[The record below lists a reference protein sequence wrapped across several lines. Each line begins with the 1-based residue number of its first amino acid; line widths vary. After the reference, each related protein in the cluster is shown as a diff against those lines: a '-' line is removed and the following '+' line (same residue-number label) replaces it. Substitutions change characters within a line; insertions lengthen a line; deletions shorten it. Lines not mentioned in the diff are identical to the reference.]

1 MTKSK
6 KVKLLTTKK
15 NKKEPRILGPE
26 DDIGFEHESPKE
38 RVIRHMDYYRSLKL
52 KTKTFQNREEFERFS
67 PKDKKD
73 LEDQGCGFVILDEF
87 FEKIGKIMIKVDNE
101 IYDEEFGILEESNEG

>member
-1 MTKSK
+1 M
-6 KVKLLTTKK
+6 LTTKK

-73 LEDQGCGFVILDEF
+73 QEDQGWGFVILDEF
-87 FEKIGKIMIKVDNE
+87 FEKTRYGGCWFWQMCWNNMKYSV
-101 IYDEEFGILEESNEG
+101 F